1 VSDARIAVIVPFYD
15 ETAFIGL
22 ALNSILAQGIPN
34 TDIIVV
40 NDNPEKFSE
49 DAFARMGVPSSV
61 RILHHPK
68 NLGLSAARNT
78 GIVATEARRIAFLD
92 ADDYYLAEGLA
103 AQLAFSE
110 QSGADVTHANCCLSN
125 IGSPALTLLGRDK
138 TLFTEQKVGAGL
150 KGVEHA
156 QFITSSWSSIYRRDF
171 LTARGL
177 GFDEEQVKFEDR
189 LFVLQT
195 VTAAERIA
203 CLGKP
208 VRVWRRRS
216 GSISVT
222 KPDFYIHQ
230 LQVQLLEKCMA
241 HMRAHAALPDVPPRF
256 LRREVF
262 NTVSRLIWD
271 LDLLPLVANADALGA
286 DGDTEVEGYADLG
299 RRITALLGDDRFGQQ
314 IFDDPVVKLVSRVGM
329 NTRKM
334 NVRRLDFFDIHRQ
347 MREGDFVGA
356 VANVRARST
365 VQPAPPRLA
374 GGRSRALGR
383 HLVLHIGMHKTGSTY
398 LQRALFARQNRLR
411 AAGVLFP
418 KTGLAG
424 DDFFAVRQGGFP
436 GHLGLLAAAR
446 NKQGDIWNALSR
458 EIAGAKPNTVILS
471 CENMLAPITDDRDAL
486 LNALFHRLSDFDTCQ
501 VVAFAR
507 RPDHWAEMFYRELVC
522 NGQRRGARSLPEF
535 LVDYA
540 ENLTDFPALFA
551 PFEAFSQKPVILLD
565 HDDLARG
572 NGHWAA
578 FLSAAGLGAMPST
591 PPDLPP
597 GQSYPTPDRDQVAA
611 ARLLNSMLTSEEHR
625 MLVLRGFFAS
635 HPPSG
640 DKASVLSPA
649 QRLELVDRF
658 AERSAPWAA
667 TRGYAPDLD
676 GIRSALAHE
685 LWHAP
690 DALSGDTLERLLQAR
705 LQVERPAQEAG
716 SPPANRF
723 ELSDRGNGGLT
734 IRIRPRPWLSRLM
747 GWVTN

>member
-1 VSDARIAVIVPFYD
+1 MSDARIAVIVPFYD
-15 ETAFIGL
+15 ETAYIGL

-40 NDNPEKFSE
+40 NDNPEQFSA
-49 DAFARMGVPSSV
+49 DAFAQMGVPSFV
-61 RILHHPK
+61 RVLQHPK

-103 AQLAFSE
+103 AQLAFAE
-110 QSGADVTHANCCLSN
+110 QTGADVTHANCCLSN

-138 TLFTEQKVGAGL
+138 ALFADQKIGAGL
-150 KGVEHA
+150 RGVEHA

-171 LTARGL
+171 LTAREL

-222 KPDFYIHQ
+222 KPDLFIHR

-241 HMRAHAALPDVPPRF
+241 HMRAHGAQPDVLPRF

-271 LDLLPLVANADALGA
+271 VDLMPCVAAADSEA
-286 DGDTEVEGYADLG
+286 EGYADLG
-299 RRITALLGDDRFGQQ
+299 QRITALLGDDRFGQQ

-334 NVRRLDFFDIHRQ
+334 NVRRVDFFDIHRQ
-347 MREGDFVGA
+347 LREGDFAGA
-356 VANVRARST
+356 VATVQARRT
-365 VQPAPPRLA
+365 VQPAPARLS
-374 GGRSRALGR
+374 GGRSGTKGR
-383 HLVLHIGMHKTGSTY
+383 HLVLHIGMHKTGSTF
-398 LQRALFARQNRLR
+398 LQGALLARQNRLR
-411 AAGVLFP
+411 TAGVLFP

-424 DDFFAVRQGGFP
+424 DDFFAVRKGGFP
-436 GHLGLLAAAR
+436 GHLGLLVAAR
-446 NKQGDIWNALSR
+446 NKQGEIWNTLSR

-507 RPDHWAEMFYRELVC
+507 RPDRWAEMFYRELVC
-522 NGQRRGARSLPEF
+522 NGQRRGARSLSEF
-535 LVDYA
+535 LVDFGD
-540 ENLTDFPALFA
+540 NLTDFPALFA
-551 PFEAFSQKPVILLD
+551 PFEAFSGRPVILLD
-565 HDDLARG
+565 HDKLVRT
-572 NGHWAA
+572 NGHWSA
-578 FLSAAGLGAMPST
+578 FLSAAGLGAMPLAS
-591 PPDLPP
+591 PDLPS

-611 ARLLNSMLTSEEHR
+611 ARLLNSMLTSEEQR

-635 HPPSG
+635 HSPSG
-640 DKASVLSPA
+640 NTQSALAPV
-649 QRLELVDRF
+649 QRLALVDRF
-658 AERSAPWAA
+658 AETSATWATA
-667 TRGYAPDLD
+667 RGYAPDLD
-676 GIRSALAHE
+676 AIRGQLAAE
-685 LWHAP
+685 PWHGQE
-690 DALSGDTLERLLQAR
+690 ALSGATLERLLQAR
-705 LQVERPAQEAG
+705 LQVERPAQDAG
-716 SPPANRF
+716 SAPANRF
-723 ELSDRGNGGLT
+723 ELRDRGNGGLT
-734 IRIRPRPWLSRLM
+734 IRIRPRPW
-747 GWVTN
+747 